1 MPACDLKH
9 TYPLACTSCTPAP
22 PAPRCCCSPPLPL
35 RSAQSFWTR
44 LSGKY
49 GNKFY
54 WQEKGESAAILNAVS
69 AIDTCLREEPGRSK
83 CAQVQ
88 GELGQEPSSGSFG
101 GFFGQ

>member
-1 MPACDLKH
+1 MAHCLCP
-9 TYPLACTSCTPAP
+9 SAP
-22 PAPRCCCSPPLPL
+22 PASPPPCTHTHHIHTSPPL
-35 RSAQSFWTR
+35 QSFWTR

-83 CAQVQ
+83 CSQVQ
-88 GELGQEPSSGSFG
+88 GEFGDEPTSGKFG